1 MEHETFWKWTED
13 GQITGNG
20 WDCLKM
26 GNFPFPFYGN
36 FWQNGNGMG
45 SVFRKW
51 GKSGNKERERKWNED
66 DHKRGAAAAAAA
78 AAGTGEK
85 PTNAL

>member
-51 GKSGNKERERKWNED
+51 GKSDVQHQSWSQNDRHPRLQ
-66 DHKRGAAAAAAA
+66 
-78 AAGTGEK
+78 T
-85 PTNAL
+85 LFFM